1 MQDASRC
8 NQEITITNRPLA
20 ILPHLYNF
28 GEGKKK
34 KTQKQEGIGGIGI
47 HSLQMH
53 KS

>member
-28 GEGKKK
+28 WEGKKK
-34 KTQKQEGIGGIGI
+34 KKLKQEGIGGIGL

>member
-34 KTQKQEGIGGIGI
+34 KKQKQEGIGGIGI